1 MKIHES
7 PFNREPKMLRS
18 MKLTRANISYLKR
31 MKCQIVITFI
41 INHHISVHQE
51 QLQHSNGEKLPRVA
65 KKSRT
70 RLQKIDRKLFT
81 FRKINFTILIPRYN
95 NNNNNNVTNSS
106 ITNINATS
114 MCGEE
119 QCNSYGSFY

>member
-1 MKIHES
+1 M
-7 PFNREPKMLRS
+7 
-18 MKLTRANISYLKR
+18 
-31 MKCQIVITFI
+31 VITFI

-70 RLQKIDRKLFT
+70 RLQKIDRKFFT

-95 NNNNNNVTNSS
+95 NNNNNNVTNYSS
-106 ITNINATS
+106 TNINTTF
-114 MCGEE
+114 MYGDK
-119 QCNSYGSFY
+119 QCNSYGYFY